1 MHGYANIIQL
11 VWLIYEYFWICCLH
25 TNAAVAC
32 DYKDYHQDSNHYHNL
47 NEIKVSLI
55 ITFFSIRLCVCAIFV
70 E

>member
-55 ITFFSIRLCVCAIFV
+55 ITLFSSIRLCVYNIC
-70 E
+70 